1 MEWEQGL
8 LQELLVM
15 DYRNK
20 YGPYDYRQFQIEQ
33 PKKRF
38 RIPLITLFQKN
49 SGGLSS
55 KRVCGVL
62 GWLVA
67 MFCFVW
73 CVIQG
78 TTAPDFATEL
88 VIGCVSLL
96 GVDSVSDAIGGF
108 RRGGI

>member
-1 MEWEQGL
+1 MK
-8 LQELLVM
+8 LVT
-15 DYRNK
+15 
-20 YGPYDYRQFQIEQ
+20 I
-33 PKKRF
+33 
-38 RIPLITLFQKN
+38 FQKN

-73 CVIQG
+73 CVIAG
-78 TTAPDFATEL
+78 NPAPEFATEL

-96 GVDSVSDAIGGF
+96 GVDSVTDAIGGL
-108 RRGGI
+108 RNGRSRDTTDY

>member
-1 MEWEQGL
+1 MRE
-8 LQELLVM
+8 
-15 DYRNK
+15 Y
-20 YGPYDYRQFQIEQ
+20 Q
-33 PKKRF
+33 PKKKH
-38 RIPLITLFQKN
+38 IPFITLFQKN

-55 KRVCGVL
+55 KRVCGIL

-73 CVIQG
+73 CVIKG
-78 TTAPDFATEL
+78 TAAPDFATEL

-108 RRGGI
+108 RHGR